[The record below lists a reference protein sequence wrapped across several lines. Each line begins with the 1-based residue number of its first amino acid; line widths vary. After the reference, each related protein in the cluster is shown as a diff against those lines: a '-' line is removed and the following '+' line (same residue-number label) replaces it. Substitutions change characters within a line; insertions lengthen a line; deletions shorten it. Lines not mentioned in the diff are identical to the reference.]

1 MIEVSYLQYLKKIC
15 PITIP
20 NQRSLKD
27 KLNDFETSK
36 CRGLL
41 GALQWPGGQ
50 GVPPLCAS
58 TSLLGG
64 EFPRGDG
71 TVMEALNEALRFG
84 KEIANHPMKFQEI
97 ASGPDLFL

>member
-1 MIEVSYLQYLKKIC
+1 MPRTSQSPSVARRTRRTASMC
-15 PITIP
+15 
-20 NQRSLKD
+20 
-27 KLNDFETSK
+27 LNK
-36 CRGLL
+36 
-41 GALQWPGGQ
+41 
-50 GVPPLCAS
+50 S
-58 TSLLGG
+58 TWG

>member
-1 MIEVSYLQYLKKIC
+1 MC
-15 PITIP
+15 
-20 NQRSLKD
+20 
-27 KLNDFETSK
+27 LNK
-36 CRGLL
+36 
-41 GALQWPGGQ
+41 
-50 GVPPLCAS
+50 S
-58 TSLLGG
+58 TWG